1 MIGAMPVGEQRFN
14 AAAPTR
20 EKYRAIARIGRG
32 GMADVMLAVLPGPAK
47 VRKLL
52 VLKRPLSFLTQDE
65 HFNAMFLAEA
75 RIASRLNHPNVISTF
90 EVGQSPQG
98 PFIVMEYLEGQP
110 LSNVFRRLGT
120 LRMPLSYRLH
130 VLRNLLA
137 GLDYVHT
144 LKDFDGRAL
153 RLVHRDVSPQNV
165 FICYDGRVTL
175 VDFGIAKAERIG
187 RISRPGVI
195 EGKIAYMAPE
205 QLAGRSV
212 DQRADIF
219 SFGVILWETLTGQ
232 RITLGNE
239 EADVIRRRTVG
250 EIPDIRDYAPETPPA
265 LVDLCSRT
273 LALEPGDR
281 IQTAAAVMQA
291 LDGFVDGSG
300 VRINDRE
307 VGQYIGNAFS
317 AEREARRRLI
327 ESQMLLVDEG
337 TAALTALPDLPN
349 PDPPATG
356 TSDILSTG
364 VDRWGEIDTSVPET
378 TRVTVSLLP
387 EGALAASGQITATAA
402 PATVSLTDA
411 MAVSLASTDVLVRN
425 HRPKIVLG
433 IAAAVLVTATVYGF
447 VRQSPSPSPPGTS
460 VESASKA
467 RPGSR
472 PSIEALVRPPPAPVA
487 PVGGTPTER
496 AWPAIGDRR
505 TAPAPAK
512 VASSRARTAPQP
524 AMMPPLLL
532 PAPSPTPRVGLT
544 SSSLSEPR
552 AQSKAAGATRAGP
565 APGESLGH
573 PTPQRAR
580 RALDLDN
587 PYGR

>member
-1 MIGAMPVGEQRFN
+1 MTGAMPVGEQRFN

-265 LVDLCSRT
+265 LVDLCSRA

-307 VGQYIGNAFS
+307 VGQYIGHAFS
-317 AEREARRRLI
+317 AERDSRRRLI

-349 PDPPATG
+349 PDAPATG

-364 VDRWGEIDTSVPET
+364 EGRWGEIDTSVPET

-387 EGALAASGQITATAA
+387 EGAHQASGQITATAA
-402 PATVSLTDA
+402 PATVSPTDV
-411 MAVSLASTDVLVRN
+411 MAVSPAVTDVLVRN
-425 HRPKIVLG
+425 HRPMIVLG
-433 IAAAVLVTATVYGF
+433 IAAAVLITATVYGF
-447 VRQSPSPSPPGTS
+447 VRQSPSPAPSGTRDQ
-460 VESASKA
+460 AATKA
-467 RPGSR
+467 QPGSG
-472 PSIEALVRPPPAPVA
+472 PSIEAFVRSPKAPVA
-487 PVGGTPTER
+487 PAPAAATPTER
-496 AWPAIGDRR
+496 TWPAIGDRR
-505 TAPAPAK
+505 TAPAAAK
-512 VASSRARTAPQP
+512 VVSSRARTAPQT
-524 AMMPPLLL
+524 AVPPLFL
-532 PAPSPTPRVGLT
+532 PAPPPTPKVGVT

-552 AQSKAAGATRAGP
+552 TIEGDRRNQSGVPDADPR
-565 APGESLGH
+565 
-573 PTPQRAR
+573 
-580 RALDLDN
+580 
-587 PYGR
+587 